1 MTTTAKE
8 GLSREAAELLRQ
20 AHELFRLGYYAAATV
35 AAGVAVE
42 RTVQASYAHLRE
54 QYPATPDAQSTC
66 YCVNRLRQRRW
77 IDGRT
82 RRLLILVAKR
92 RNRAAHYFQAT
103 PLGTLATV
111 WLAERLVA
119 DLYAIEPPAE
129 LPVACVA

>member
-1 MTTTAKE
+1 MTTTTNE

-54 QYPATPDAQSTC
+54 QYPDLPDAPSIC
-66 YCVNRLRQRRW
+66 YCAGRLRQRRW
-77 IDGRT
+77 IDAMTR
-82 RRLLILVAKR
+82 RRLLLVAKR
-92 RNRAAHYFQAT
+92 RNRAAHHFQAS

-119 DLYAIEPPAE
+119 DLNAIEPPAE
-129 LPVACVA
+129 LPVACVV